1 MVRSVQSK
9 TMNRPCEEDALDQAM
24 NSIDPMLQLSLQ
36 QEQRRRNRKLF
47 FGGVIML
54 ASLCGILFLVLPPA
68 LNSSADPITG
78 ASENAVASAAQDKEA
93 DERIANIA
101 KAEEISQQGW
111 ALWRER
117 KYSKSASK
125 FSKAYTL
132 DPKSE
137 AILNGWGWSLI
148 HIGESKKALKK
159 FEECL
164 SINQSHG
171 GAINGAGQCS
181 MKLGDYEKAETY
193 FRRADKNGGAALYTL
208 AKLELL
214 NGKFDEAKKTIE
226 KADATGQFSAE
237 PMAKSLAKMK
247 SAAEAGELG
256 EEYRKE
262 LEAMTGKDQPK
273 TNADAESYR
282 LKGWQ
287 MFQQGKTRAA
297 EIAFRECIK
306 VDPVNE
312 SGLNGLGFCLL
323 NQGKTSDAQPIF
335 EQLVKLNDKHGGYV
349 NGLARC
355 YAANGEDDKALEM
368 WKTVENE
375 SQVTAGTWRI
385 VRTLMKLKRYDE
397 ALPYVKRLEAGSP
410 ANQKAAIEAWIKE
423 CESNSGK

>member
-1 MVRSVQSK
+1 MVRNVQSK
-9 TMNRPCEEDALDQAM
+9 TMSRPCEEDALDQAM

-36 QEQRRRNRKLF
+36 QEQRRQNRKLF
-47 FGGVIML
+47 FGGVTML
-54 ASLCGILFLVLPPA
+54 ATLCGILFFVLLPA
-68 LNSSADPITG
+68 LNSSPAPETG
-78 ASENAVASAAQDKEA
+78 STDKGVANVAQDK
-93 DERIANIA
+93 DTDKRIANIA

-111 ALWRER
+111 ALWGEQ
-117 KYSKSASK
+117 KFSKSASK
-125 FSKAYTL
+125 FSKAYKL

-148 HIGESKKALKK
+148 HIGETKKALEK

-164 SINQSHG
+164 AINETHG

-181 MKLGDYEKAETY
+181 MRLGDFEKAETY
-193 FRRADKNGGAALYTL
+193 FRRAGKNGGVALYTL

-226 KADATGQFSAE
+226 KADATGQFSKE

-247 SAAEAGELG
+247 AAAEAGKLDDD
-256 EEYRKE
+256 YRKE
-262 LEAMTGKDQPK
+262 LEAMTGKNQPK

-282 LKGWQ
+282 RKGWQ
-287 MFQQGKTRAA
+287 MFQQGKARAA

-306 VDPVNE
+306 IDPVNE

-335 EQLVKLNDKHGGYV
+335 EKLVKLNDKHGGYA

-355 YAANGEDDKALEM
+355 YAAGGEDDKALET
-368 WKTVENE
+368 WKSVENE
-375 SQVTAGTWRI
+375 SQVTAGTWGI
-385 VRTLMKLKRYDE
+385 ARTLMKLKRYDE
-397 ALPYVKRLEAGSP
+397 ALPYVKRLKAGSP
-410 ANQKAAIEAWIKE
+410 ANQQAAIKAWIE
-423 CESNSGK
+423 QCESNSDE